1 MEEGFGGGGRG
12 GGGVSIFTNPV
23 RNLRRVGDS
32 IYVML
37 TLTPTSHNTASE
49 RRSTQCCLHC
59 GYEPQT
65 SASNYVASQAPFIN
79 FTNRSRGR
87 VWAPFDLATWDVPNL
102 GPDAPV
108 HVKYLSSIQRQK
120 GSNWLMF

>member
-1 MEEGFGGGGRG
+1 MEEGFGGREGA
-12 GGGVSIFTNPV
+12 GGVSIFTNPV

-65 SASNYVASQAPFIN
+65 SASNYVASQAPFE
-79 FTNRSRGR
+79 
-87 VWAPFDLATWDVPNL
+87 LATCDVPNL
-102 GPDAPV
+102 GPTHLPT
-108 HVKYLSSIQRQK
+108 
-120 GSNWLMF
+120 